1 MSTQYTARIGA
12 YTASHKAQDGDRL
25 LLSLVVEQSMGGSGG
40 LCKAELA
47 GADFDPV
54 EIGDAVAIELDA
66 GDGAVTVFT
75 GEVCAAEFTATTQR
89 IEAQDAV
96 AALARQEVESA
107 YEDVALDFIV
117 KDLISQGGATAGTI
131 CKGPDVPFYAVARA
145 PRLLAQLWRLAQ
157 ACGADVYSS
166 GDGKVQVCTPD
177 QAGTVYSFN
186 FGESV
191 RSVAL
196 SAIVLPFDSVE
207 VWGEGAGSAKGAEKS
222 HWLCTDLA
230 GVSGKAAVDDS
241 GAVSAGQLG
250 SRPLLVRD
258 GSLRSGSAAQDSATA
273 RMTWLASRR
282 IGGRIEVNG
291 APAVMP
297 GDSVKIAKL
306 PAAHGLAKLL
316 AAPTKLRVRG
326 VRHSLDREL
335 GLVTRI
341 DI

>member
-1 MSTQYTARIGA
+1 MSTQYKARIGA
-12 YTASHKAQDGDRL
+12 YTVSHKAQDGDRL
-25 LLSLVVEQSMGGSGG
+25 LLSLVVEQSMDGFGG

-47 GADFDPV
+47 GAEFEPI
-54 EIGDAVAIELDA
+54 EIGDAVEIELDV

-96 AALARQEVESA
+96 AALARIEVETA
-107 YEDVALDFIV
+107 YEDVALDFII
-117 KDLISQGGATAGTI
+117 KDLISQGGAIAGTV
-131 CKGPDVPFYAVARA
+131 CKGPDVPFYAVRRA

-157 ACGADVYSS
+157 ACGADVYCS
-166 GDGKVQVCTPD
+166 GDGKVQVGTSD
-177 QAGTVYSFN
+177 QAGAEHSFR

-191 RSVAL
+191 RSIAL

-241 GAVSAGQLG
+241 GAVSAGKLG

-258 GSLRSGSAAQDSATA
+258 GSLRSGSAAQDSAKA

-306 PAAHGLAKLL
+306 PADHGLSKLL

-326 VRHSLDREL
+326 VRHSLDREQ

-341 DI
+341 DF